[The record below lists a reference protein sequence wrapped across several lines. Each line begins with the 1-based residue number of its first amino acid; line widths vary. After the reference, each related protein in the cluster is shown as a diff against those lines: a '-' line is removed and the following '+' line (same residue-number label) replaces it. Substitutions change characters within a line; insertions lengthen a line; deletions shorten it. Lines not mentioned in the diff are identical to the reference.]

1 MRQNVYPPDLSH
13 SRVLT
18 ESERTASRYAFFKDR
33 DDLGDLWLFAYGS
46 LMWRPEIAAVERCQ
60 AKAYGFHRGLYLW
73 SRVSRGT
80 PACPGLVLGLDR
92 GGSCHGIAYRLDK
105 NGIQDA
111 LARLWTR
118 EMPMESYKPEWMTC
132 HLHDGRRI
140 RAFGF
145 VVLRD
150 VPSYAGRLPDSLLW
164 EVLRQAKGKDGTTY
178 DYIVNT
184 AMSLRKM
191 SMPALALEGM
201 IDRYHRHGHGKNG
214 PGLQDGDDRL

>member
-1 MRQNVYPPDLSH
+1 MPQDIYPPDLSN

-18 ESERTASRYAFFKDR
+18 ESERTASRHAFFKDC
-33 DDLGDLWLFAYGS
+33 DDLDNLWLFAYGS
-46 LMWRPEIAAVERCQ
+46 LMWRPGIAVVERCQ

-80 PACPGLVLGLDR
+80 PVCPGLVLALDR
-92 GGSCHGIAYRLDK
+92 GGSCRGIAYRLDK
-105 NGIQDA
+105 DGIEDT
-111 LARLWTR
+111 LARLWAR
-118 EMPMESYKPEWMTC
+118 EMPMESYRPEWMTC
-132 HLHDGRRI
+132 HLHDGRTV

-164 EVLRQAKGKDGTTY
+164 EVLRRARGKDGTTY

-184 AMSLRKM
+184 AASLRQM
-191 SMPALALEGM
+191 SMPALALEG
-201 IDRYHRHGHGKNG
+201 IINRYQRYGYGKDSPG
-214 PGLQDGDDRL
+214 PQNENDSL